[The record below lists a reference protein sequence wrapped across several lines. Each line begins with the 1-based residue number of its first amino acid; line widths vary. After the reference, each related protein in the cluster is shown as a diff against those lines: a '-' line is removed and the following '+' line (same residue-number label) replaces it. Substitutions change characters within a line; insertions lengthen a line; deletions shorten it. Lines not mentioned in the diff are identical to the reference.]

1 MAPACI
7 GGMPNLFMMEMVN
20 EPVPATL
27 AVAAPE
33 KEPKIKL
40 AATGICGIKLLLLL
54 KRIVHPLTI
63 VSNEPNPFMI
73 PA

>member
-1 MAPACI
+1 MAPACK
-7 GGMPNLFMMEMVN
+7 GGIPNLFMMEMVN

-40 AATGICGIKLLLLL
+40 AATGICGIKLIKSL
-54 KRIVHPLTI
+54 
-63 VSNEPNPFMI
+63 
-73 PA
+73 